1 MIGRCWLQLYH
12 QDNQTLVNEKNG
24 TYQVM
29 VLPDQW
35 RVNGN
40 LAQATGK
47 YQNQNILVQLTLTSK
62 QQKQVLMTTSQP
74 LLVKIHG
81 KMSPLLPATNQ
92 NQFDYRFY
100 EQQVGVYNQ
109 VKGEGSFRQLP
120 YQNVMEQLHG
130 FRARLSHH
138 FANFPQPLASYCQ
151 RLLLGQSD
159 PELAT
164 TIGAARE
171 LGVIH
176 LFCLSGLHAFV
187 FVGLLEFVLRQL
199 HLTQETINLIAI
211 LALPFLWLLGGGAIS
226 LTRAVLMLELQLI
239 AKAMGKNQQ
248 VAWNSSLIIHS
259 LMMPGVLLSVGGQL
273 SYLLALAIG
282 RCRITQPGLR
292 VIAIQLVG
300 LPALLVSA
308 YQFHFLTIFLNWLLI
323 PLFSGFILPA
333 VIVTAGF
340 GQAIPILIST
350 TNQFL
355 IIFQNCLI
363 HLATLP
369 GNVYFGKVS
378 SLIAVGLTV
387 LTLILIEKESRFKRH
402 WQLLGL
408 IYLFCF
414 LGIHFPLSGE
424 VTFVDIGQGDCA
436 IIRTP
441 LNRKVIMIDTGGQ
454 LTFRQPAWAKRM
466 STNDRAT
473 STSINYLK
481 SKGIHRID
489 YLCLSHSDADH
500 IGFTTT
506 VVKDLQVKVI
516 LVPAGME
523 KMKKFTKRLPKQVP
537 VVPVTDHQH
546 LEGFPLLIL
555 HPFKTGQG
563 KNEDSM
569 VLWGKFGGKK
579 FIFSGD
585 LDRTGEK
592 AVIKKYPTVQADIV
606 KLGHHG
612 SKTASDPKYLVHL
625 HPQLAII
632 PAGRQNRYGHPNQ
645 ETIQTLKQIGC
656 PFMSTQDRGMITYQY
671 WGNRGRIITKLKG
684 SELQWMLP
692 LYARN

>member
-1 MIGRCWLQLYH
+1 MGGRCWLQIQH
-12 QDNQTLVNEKNG
+12 QQKQTLATEKTG
-24 TYQVM
+24 TYQVT

-40 LAQATGK
+40 FAQATGK
-47 YQNQNILVQLTLTSK
+47 YQNQKVLVQLFLTS
-62 QQKQVLMTTSQP
+62 QQQQRELMAVTQP
-74 LLVKIHG
+74 VCLQIHG
-81 KMSPLLPATNQ
+81 KISPLLPATNQ

-100 EQQVGVYNQ
+100 KQQLGIYNQ
-109 VKGEGSFRQLP
+109 IKGQGSLRLLP
-120 YQNVMEQLHG
+120 GQTLLDQLHCL
-130 FRARLSHH
+130 RARISHR
-138 FANFPQPLASYCQ
+138 FTNFPQPLASYCQ

-199 HLTQETINLIAI
+199 HLTQETITLVAI
-211 LALPFLWLLGGGAIS
+211 LALPFLWILGGGAVS
-226 LTRAVLMLELQLI
+226 LTRAILMLELQLI
-239 AKAMGKNQQ
+239 AKALGKNQQ
-248 VAWNSSLIIHS
+248 VAWNASLIIHS
-259 LMMPGVLLSVGGQL
+259 LIMPGVLLSLGGQL

-282 RCRITQPGLR
+282 RCRITHPGLR
-292 VIAIQLVG
+292 AIAIQLVG

-308 YQFHFLTIFLNWLLI
+308 YQFHFLTVLLNWLLI
-323 PLFSGFILPA
+323 PLFGSFILPA

-340 GQAIPILIST
+340 GQSLPILISI
-350 TNQFL
+350 TNQL
-355 IIFQNCLI
+355 LLIFQNTLI
-363 HLATLP
+363 QIATWP
-369 GNVYFGKVS
+369 GNVYFGKIS
-378 SLIAVGLTV
+378 PLIAVGLTV
-387 LTLILIEKESRFKRH
+387 MALVLIEKESHFRRY
-402 WQLLGL
+402 WSLLGSVYL
-408 IYLFCF
+408 ICFCF
-414 LGIHFPLSGE
+414 IHFPLSGE

-441 LNRKVIMIDTGGQ
+441 FNRQVIMIDTGGQ
-454 LTFRQPAWAKRM
+454 LTFRQPAWAKRINM
-466 STNDRAT
+466 NDRAT

-500 IGFTTT
+500 IGFTST
-506 VVKDLQVKVI
+506 VMKNLQVKTI

-523 KMKKFTKRLPKQVP
+523 KMPKFTKRLPKKVA
-537 VVPVTDHQH
+537 VVPVTDQQH

-569 VLWGKFGGKK
+569 VLWGELGGKK

-585 LDRTGEK
+585 LDRAGER
-592 AVIKKYPTVQADIV
+592 AVIKKYPPVQADIV

-612 SKTASDPKYLVHL
+612 SKTASDPQYLSHL

-632 PAGRQNRYGHPNQ
+632 SAGRQNRYGHPNQ
-645 ETIQTLKQIGC
+645 ETIQTLKRIGC
-656 PFMSTQDRGMITYQY
+656 PFMSTQNRGMITYQY
-671 WGNRGRIITKLKG
+671 WGKRGSIITKLKG
-684 SELQWMLP
+684 SELKWMLP